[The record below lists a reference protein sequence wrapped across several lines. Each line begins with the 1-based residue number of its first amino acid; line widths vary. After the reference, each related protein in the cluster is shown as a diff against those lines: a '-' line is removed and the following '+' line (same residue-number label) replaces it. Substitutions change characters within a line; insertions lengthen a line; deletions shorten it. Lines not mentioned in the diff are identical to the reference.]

1 MHSTETA
8 LVRIYNDIL
17 QTVDAGNCVIL
28 IFLDMSAA
36 FDTVV
41 HDVSLDRLANHFGV
55 RDVVL
60 SWFSS
65 YLTNRKQFVGI
76 NESSLCLVN
85 LDVGVPQGSELGP
98 LLYLLNTSPLADVV
112 KRHNVSYHFLR

>member
-1 MHSTETA
+1 
-8 LVRIYNDIL
+8 
-17 QTVDAGNCVIL
+17 
-28 IFLDMSAA
+28 MSAA

-41 HDVSLDRLANHFGV
+41 HDVLLDRRANRFVV

-76 NESSLCLVN
+76 NESSSSLVN
-85 LDVGVPQGSELGP
+85 LDIGVPQGTVLRR
-98 LLYLLNTSPLADVV
+98 LLSLADVV